1 MLSLLEQQ
9 DNANYVRG
17 RMCSLILLWER
28 FYNVHVYENYHIVH
42 LKLRR
47 YLNKSVE
54 WTWKDRKKGSKCHF
68 CCEQGSIPGAEEKH
82 VVHSLHLCFLAEFFQ
97 GACGRF
103 LEGWSDAVQPNSIP
117 LWLGVS
123 FLCWSLLEHVVE
135 LMDGRQMLGLEVG
148 EMSHRYLKPTEVF
161 KTSCYRL

>member
-9 DNANYVRG
+9 ENANYVRG

-28 FYNVHVYENYHIVH
+28 FYNVHLYENYHIVH

-117 LWLGVS
+117 WNRETLTGSVIPMLVFTWTCGGV
-123 FLCWSLLEHVVE
+123 
-135 LMDGRQMLGLEVG
+135 DGWEADVG
-148 EMSHRYLKPTEVF
+148 FGGGGNEP
-161 KTSCYRL
+161 